1 VPEKGMTQ
9 IMTELGERLDFALT
23 LLAAA
28 EREITPRFRACAA
41 RTKSDGTEVTDADL
55 AAEEAIRALLAKTC
69 PGEAI
74 LGEEFGGDDQAER
87 TWILDPIDGTQ
98 AFALGLPT
106 FGTLIGYVERGEPV
120 LGIIGLP
127 GLAMSYRAA
136 TGLGCT
142 KREGG
147 EDQRVRASNVSA
159 LADAYTSGTSL
170 LKSSVLDADGLDL
183 GAMVAR
189 SRRFRFV
196 GDCLQHAWVCSG
208 RLDAALDLI
217 VAPWDVAA
225 VIPCVREAGGDV
237 ASAIGQRNNLLHAG
251 SLISASTPALTDEIV
266 GALKR

>member
-1 VPEKGMTQ
+1 
-9 IMTELGERLDFALT
+9 MTELAERLDFALT

-28 EREITPRFRACAA
+28 EREILPRFRACAA
-41 RTKSDGTEVTDADL
+41 RVKSDGTEVTDADL
-55 AAEEAIRALLAKTC
+55 AAEEAIRALLAKHC

-74 LGEEFGGDDQAER
+74 LGEEFGGDDKAER
-87 TWILDPIDGTQ
+87 AWILDPIDGTQ

-106 FGTLIGYVERGEPV
+106 FGTLIGYAERGEPV
-120 LGIIGLP
+120 LGVIGLP

-136 TGLGCT
+136 SGLGCT
-142 KREGG
+142 KRENG
-147 EDQRVRASNVSA
+147 EDARVAASSVSA

-170 LKSSVLDADGLDL
+170 NRSSVLDQDGYDL
-183 GAMVAR
+183 GAVVKA

-225 VIPCVREAGGDV
+225 VIPCVREAGGDL
-237 ASAIGQRNNLLHAG
+237 ASVTGARTDLLHAG
-251 SLISASTPALTDEIV
+251 SLISASTPALMDQV
-266 GALKR
+266 VAALSR

>member
-1 VPEKGMTQ
+1 
-9 IMTELGERLDFALT
+9 MTELAERLDFAMT

-28 EREITPRFRACAA
+28 EREILPRFRACAA

-55 AAEEAIRALLAKTC
+55 AAEEAIRALLAKHC
-69 PGEAI
+69 PSEAI
-74 LGEEFGGDDQAER
+74 LGEEFGGDDKAADR

-106 FGTLIGYVERGEPV
+106 FGTLIGYAEHGEPV
-120 LGIIGLP
+120 LGVIGLP
-127 GLAMSYRAA
+127 GLSMSYRAA

-142 KREGG
+142 KREDGQ
-147 EDQRVRASNVSA
+147 DSKVRVSNVTT
-159 LADAYTSGTSL
+159 LAQAYTSGTSL
-170 LKSSVLDADGLDL
+170 TRSSAIEDDGYDL
-183 GAMVAR
+183 GAVVKA

-225 VIPCVREAGGDV
+225 VIPCVREAGGDL
-237 ASAIGQRNNLLHAG
+237 ASASGERGDLLHAG
-251 SLISASTPALTDEIV
+251 SLISASTPALADQIV
-266 GALKR
+266 ASLKR

>member
-1 VPEKGMTQ
+1 
-9 IMTELGERLDFALT
+9 MTELAERLDFTMT

-28 EREITPRFRACAA
+28 EREILPRFRACAA
-41 RTKSDGTEVTDADL
+41 RVKADGTEVTDADL
-55 AAEEAIRALLAKTC
+55 AAEEAIRELLAKHC

-74 LGEEFGGDDQAER
+74 LGEEFGGDDKAER
-87 TWILDPIDGTQ
+87 AWILDPIDGTQ
-98 AFALGLPT
+98 SFALGLPT

-120 LGIIGLP
+120 LGVIGLP

-142 KREGG
+142 KRETG
-147 EDQRVRASNVSA
+147 EDTRVRVSNVAS
-159 LADAYTSGTSL
+159 LAEAYTSGTSL
-170 LKSSVLDADGLDL
+170 IRSSAIEDDGYDL
-183 GAMVAR
+183 GAIVKA

-225 VIPCVREAGGDV
+225 VIPCVREAGGDL
-237 ASAIGQRNNLLHAG
+237 ASVKGERGNLLHTG
-251 SLISASTPALTDEIV
+251 SLLSASTPALMDQIV
-266 GALKR
+266 AALKR